1 MEIVEIFA
9 FKPFIHNKIPLYLM
23 PVSAGKANP
32 VENEIDKI
40 IDLNEFLVEHP
51 AATFFA
57 RIKGDTLKDAGINDD
72 DILIVDTVLEPKDG
86 KIVIASVNG
95 DMTVKIYRFIDGVEY
110 LQSQKDHF
118 MPMKIEPYLE
128 FVVVGVVTKVIH
140 SL

>member
-1 MEIVEIFA
+1 
-9 FKPFIHNKIPLYLM
+9 M